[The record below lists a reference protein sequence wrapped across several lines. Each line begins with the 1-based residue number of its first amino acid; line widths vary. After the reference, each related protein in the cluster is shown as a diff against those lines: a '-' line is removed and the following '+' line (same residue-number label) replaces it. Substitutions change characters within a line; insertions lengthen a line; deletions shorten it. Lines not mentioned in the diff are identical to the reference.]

1 MFKGL
6 GALGDMAGMMKKV
19 QDMQSRLENLQAEL
33 EAQRFSA
40 SAGNDHVTATVTG
53 SGVLHAVKID
63 HSVIDPDNAE
73 ILEDLI
79 CLATRNAQAAA
90 SAEKARLMKDITGGL
105 PLPPGMNLPF

>member
-1 MFKGL
+1 M
-6 GALGDMAGMMKKV
+6 MRNVAGMMKKV
-19 QDMQSRLENLQAEL
+19 QDMQSRMENLQAEL

-40 SAGNDHVTATVTG
+40 SANNDYVIATVTG
-53 SGVLHAVKID
+53 SGVLHAVKINR
-63 HSVIDPDNAE
+63 SVVDPDNTE

-90 SAEKARLMKDITGGL
+90 SAEKARLMRDITGGL

>member
-1 MFKGL
+1 M
-6 GALGDMAGMMKKV
+6 
-19 QDMQSRLENLQAEL
+19 
-33 EAQRFSA
+33 
-40 SAGNDHVTATVTG
+40 
-53 SGVLHAVKID
+53 KID

-90 SAEKARLMKDITGGL
+90 SAEKARLMEDITGGL